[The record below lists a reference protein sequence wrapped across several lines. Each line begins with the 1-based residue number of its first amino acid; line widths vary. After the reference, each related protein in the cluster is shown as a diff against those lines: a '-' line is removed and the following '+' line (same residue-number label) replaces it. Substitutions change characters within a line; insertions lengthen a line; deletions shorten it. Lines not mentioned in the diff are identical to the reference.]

1 MLIAESVTMQLAT
14 IGKQSAISRLVYNQT
29 RSRKRSCFFVFTL
42 LRCFLYLLMGDDAA
56 DWIQESKRKFR
67 LFSPLP
73 DFFSFLGAMNTTTHK
88 KSPAELISTIEG
100 NAPSGCYH
108 IKILLGSVRTRINNS
123 GTLLVA
129 NRAIAHLT
137 LLEGGW
143 NGLSLEAGD
152 ANEYVGTEALYGAI
166 TRHGIR
172 RVDYLCWI

>member
-1 MLIAESVTMQLAT
+1 
-14 IGKQSAISRLVYNQT
+14 
-29 RSRKRSCFFVFTL
+29 
-42 LRCFLYLLMGDDAA
+42 
-56 DWIQESKRKFR
+56 
-67 LFSPLP
+67 
-73 DFFSFLGAMNTTTHK
+73 MNTTTQT

-129 NRAIAHLT
+129 DRAIAHLT
-137 LLEGGW
+137 LLDGEW
-143 NGLSLEAGD
+143 NGLSLETGD
-152 ANEYVGTEALYGAI
+152 SNEFVDASELYEAI

>member
-1 MLIAESVTMQLAT
+1 
-14 IGKQSAISRLVYNQT
+14 
-29 RSRKRSCFFVFTL
+29 
-42 LRCFLYLLMGDDAA
+42 
-56 DWIQESKRKFR
+56 
-67 LFSPLP
+67 
-73 DFFSFLGAMNTTTHK
+73 MNTTINT
-88 KSPAELISTIEG
+88 KSPSELISTIEG

-108 IKILLGSVRTRINNS
+108 IKILLGPNRTRIDNS
-123 GTLLVA
+123 GTLHST

-172 RVDYLCWI
+172 RVDYLCWV